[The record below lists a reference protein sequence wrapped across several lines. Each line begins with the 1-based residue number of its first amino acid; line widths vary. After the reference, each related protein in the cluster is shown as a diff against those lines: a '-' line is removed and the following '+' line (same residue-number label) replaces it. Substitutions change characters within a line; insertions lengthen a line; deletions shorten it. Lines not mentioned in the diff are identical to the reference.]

1 MAEKITTAMKLEGF
15 IEKYAD
21 DAVLVDY
28 CEKELEK
35 LANKNAKARERAAAK
50 KEAGNALRDTIETII
65 EGSDEAVTRE
75 DVLAAIEDADELEL
89 TVAKVGAQIS
99 QLVQLN
105 RVHKTTV
112 KGENGKSKVAYV
124 YGPAVDAE

>member
-21 DAVLVDY
+21 DEVLVEY

-65 EGSDEAVTRE
+65 EGSNEAMTRE

-89 TVAKVGAQIS
+89 SVAKVGAQIS

-112 KGENGKSKVAYV
+112 KGENGKNKVAYV
-124 YGPAVDAE
+124 YGPAEDAE